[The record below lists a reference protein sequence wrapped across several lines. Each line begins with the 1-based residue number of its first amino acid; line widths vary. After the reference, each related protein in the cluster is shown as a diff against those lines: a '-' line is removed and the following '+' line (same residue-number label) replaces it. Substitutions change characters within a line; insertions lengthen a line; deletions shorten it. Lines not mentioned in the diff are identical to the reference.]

1 MKGFIASALLG
12 VLLAS
17 PVAAQIAG
25 SGQRTPE
32 AEEQLA
38 KIRKAPPKPAAS
50 TRAEPRLRGA
60 PQGGN
65 RTSSM
70 VVVDV
75 RAMKGLAQTS
85 GVRVFRGSRVSMV
98 RPGVRRLVK
107 TKTSGGRRSQ
117 MKLIR
122 IGASPRATYTAYGI
136 DLAER
141 HEEMPVRP
149 PTIRINP

>member
-1 MKGFIASALLG
+1 MKGFIAPALLG

-25 SGQRTPE
+25 SGQPTPE
-32 AEEQLA
+32 AVAQLE
-38 KIRKAPPKPAAS
+38 KIRKTPPKPRSSPDAVPKLS
-50 TRAEPRLRGA
+50 GA
-60 PQGGN
+60 PGGAN
-65 RTSSM
+65 RASAM
-70 VVVDV
+70 KIVDV
-75 RAMKGLAQTS
+75 RAAKGLAGTS
-85 GVRVFRGSRVSMV
+85 GIRVFRGSRVSVV
-98 RPGVRRLVK
+98 RSGVRKLQ
-107 TKTSGGRRSQ
+107 KTSSAEARRSQ

-149 PTIRINP
+149 PTIRVNP

>member
-25 SGQRTPE
+25 SGKRTPE
-32 AEEQLA
+32 AEAQLA
-38 KIRKAPPKPAAS
+38 KIRKTPPKPVAS
-50 TRAEPRLRGA
+50 PRAEPTLRGA

-65 RTSSM
+65 RGSSM
-70 VVVDV
+70 VVVEV
-75 RAMKGLAQTS
+75 RAVTGLARTS
-85 GVRVFRGSRVSMV
+85 GIRVFRGSRVSMV
-98 RPGVRRLVK
+98 RPGVRKLE
-107 TKTSGGRRSQ
+107 TAKTSGGRRSQ

-141 HEEMPVRP
+141 HEETPVRP
-149 PTIRINP
+149 PTIRVNP

>member
-32 AEEQLA
+32 AEAQLA
-38 KIRKAPPKPAAS
+38 QIRQTPPQPQAS
-50 TRAEPRLRGA
+50 PRAVPKLSGA
-60 PQGGN
+60 PHGGN
-65 RTSSM
+65 RASSM
-70 VVVDV
+70 LVVDV
-75 RAMKGLAQTS
+75 RAAKGLAGSS
-85 GVRVFRGSRVSMV
+85 GIRVFRGSRVSVV
-98 RPGVRRLVK
+98 RPGVRSLAAS
-107 TKTSGGRRSQ
+107 TSASPRRSQ
-117 MKLIR
+117 MKLVR
-122 IGASPRATYTAYGI
+122 VGPGPSATYTSYGI

-141 HEEMPVRP
+141 HEETPVRP

>member
-38 KIRKAPPKPAAS
+38 KIRKTPPKPVS
-50 TRAEPRLRGA
+50 SPRAVPKLSGA
-60 PQGGN
+60 PHGGN
-65 RTSSM
+65 RASPM
-70 VVVDV
+70 VVVDI
-75 RAMKGLAQTS
+75 RTAKRLAGTS
-85 GVRVFRGSRVSMV
+85 GIRVFRGDRVSVV
-98 RPGVRRLVK
+98 RPGVRKLVQ
-107 TKTSGGRRSQ
+107 TPQSSSRRSQ

-122 IGASPRATYTAYGI
+122 VGASPRMTYTAYGI

-141 HEEMPVRP
+141 HEETPVRP
-149 PTIRINP
+149 PTIRVNP

>member
-32 AEEQLA
+32 AEAQLA
-38 KIRKAPPKPAAS
+38 KIRKAPPKPVS
-50 TRAEPRLRGA
+50 TARAEPKLSGSPAGA
-60 PQGGN
+60 N

-70 VVVDV
+70 VFVDV
-75 RAMKGLAQTS
+75 RAAKGLSATS
-85 GVRVFRGSRVSMV
+85 GIRVFRGSRVSV
-98 RPGVRRLVK
+98 VQPGVRRLVK
-107 TKTSGGRRSQ
+107 AQASGGQRSQ

-122 IGASPRATYTAYGI
+122 IGVSPRATYTTYGI

-149 PTIRINP
+149 PTIRVNP

>member
-32 AEEQLA
+32 AEAQLA
-38 KIRKAPPKPAAS
+38 KIRKSPPKPAS
-50 TRAEPRLRGA
+50 TARAEPKLSGA
-60 PQGGN
+60 PTGGN
-65 RTSSM
+65 RASSM
-70 VVVDV
+70 VFVDV
-75 RAMKGLAQTS
+75 RAAKGLSATT
-85 GVRVFRGSRVSMV
+85 GVRVFRGSRISVV
-98 RPGVRRLVK
+98 QPGVRRLVK
-107 TKTSGGRRSQ
+107 AKAPSARRSQ

-122 IGASPRATYTAYGI
+122 VGASPRATYTSYGI

-149 PTIRINP
+149 PTIRVNP

>member
-38 KIRKAPPKPAAS
+38 KIRKTPPKPAS
-50 TRAEPRLRGA
+50 SPRAVSQLSGA
-60 PQGGN
+60 PHGGN

-75 RAMKGLAQTS
+75 RAARGLASSS
-85 GVRVFRGSRVSMV
+85 GIRVFRGSRVSV
-98 RPGVRRLVK
+98 VQPGVRRLVK
-107 TKTSGGRRSQ
+107 TSATTGRRSQ

-122 IGASPRATYTAYGI
+122 VGASPSATYTAYGI

-141 HEEMPVRP
+141 HEETPVRP
-149 PTIRINP
+149 PTIRVNP

>member
-12 VLLAS
+12 VLLAL

-25 SGQRTPE
+25 SGQRTQE

-38 KIRKAPPKPAAS
+38 KARKAPPAPVS
-50 TRAEPRLRGA
+50 SPRAVPKLSGA
-60 PQGGN
+60 PQAGKGGSTM
-65 RTSSM
+65 RI
-70 VVVDV
+70 VDV
-75 RAMKGLAQTS
+75 QAVRRMYGTS
-85 GVRVFRGSRVSMV
+85 GVRVFRGDRVSVV
-98 RPGVRRLVK
+98 RPGMRRLPSVQK
-107 TKTSGGRRSQ
+107 ASSRRSQ

-122 IGASPRATYTAYGI
+122 IGASPRMTYTGYGI

-141 HEEMPVRP
+141 AEEVPVRP

>member
-1 MKGFIASALLG
+1 MKGYIASALFG

-25 SGQRTPE
+25 SGQPTPE
-32 AEEQLA
+32 AVAQLEQV
-38 KIRKAPPKPAAS
+38 RKTPPKPRSSPDAVPKLS
-50 TRAEPRLRGA
+50 GA
-60 PQGGN
+60 PVTGK
-65 RTSSM
+65 RASPM
-70 VVVDV
+70 VFVDV
-75 RAMKGLAQTS
+75 RAAQGIAGTS
-85 GVRVFRGSRVSMV
+85 GIRVFRGNRVSV
-98 RPGVRRLVK
+98 VQPGVRKLEQ
-107 TKTSGGRRSQ
+107 TAQTGSHRSQ

-122 IGASPRATYTAYGI
+122 IGASPRVSYTAYGI

>member
-32 AEEQLA
+32 AEAQLA
-38 KIRKAPPKPAAS
+38 KVRQTPPKRVS
-50 TRAEPRLRGA
+50 SSRAEPKLSGSPA
-60 PQGGN
+60 GGN
-65 RTSSM
+65 RSSSM
-70 VVVDV
+70 VFVDI
-75 RAMKGLAQTS
+75 RAAKGLSATS
-85 GVRVFRGSRVSMV
+85 GVRVFRGSRVSLV
-98 RPGVRRLVK
+98 QPGVRRLVK
-107 TKTSGGRRSQ
+107 AKAPSGRRSQ

-122 IGASPRATYTAYGI
+122 VGASPRATYTAYGI

-141 HEEMPVRP
+141 PEEMPVRP
-149 PTIRINP
+149 PTIRVNP

>member
-32 AEEQLA
+32 AEAQLA

-50 TRAEPRLRGA
+50 PRAEPRLSGA
-60 PQGGN
+60 PKGGN
-65 RTSSM
+65 RASTM
-70 VVVDV
+70 KIVDV
-75 RAMKGLAQTS
+75 RAAKGLAGTS
-85 GVRVFRGSRVSMV
+85 GIRVFRGTRVSVV
-98 RPGVRRLVK
+98 RSGVRKLQ
-107 TKTSGGRRSQ
+107 KTSPATARRSQ

-122 IGASPRATYTAYGI
+122 IGASPSVTYTAYGV